1 VASTV
6 YSSLFVSA
14 KVTVAGSVQTLYTVP
29 TGKRAVLK
37 EAAIQNVS
45 GGVSGAALLDVND
58 YAVWQQ
64 LSVAAGAVF
73 TVPLFEVFDTGDLIQ
88 ALVINQP
95 WTFRLSGY
103 LLTLP

>member
-1 VASTV
+1 
-6 YSSLFVSA
+6 
-14 KVTVAGSVQTLYTVP
+14 
-29 TGKRAVLK
+29 
-37 EAAIQNVS
+37 
-45 GGVSGAALLDVND
+45 VND